1 VDAAAANP
9 FRLPRLY
16 PGIGDDR
23 RTLLRPASCVPDAR
37 SRTSP
42 PHQPKT
48 ATRRQ
53 AVLLSELPTAGRR
66 RDVRRSEVSALF
78 SSPSPGR
85 RCPCPSGS
93 ARFPS
98 RPRGRSRYR
107 SLGAVRSRRIDGVSA
122 GAPRALVDDRSIHAQ
137 LDLGRVDGAI
147 TAETDDFDNGLGRCG
162 TGSAW
167 GCADASGRKH
177 VRAVE
182 VRNCTPLRR
191 LRDTRA
197 IHGQQSPEARPR

>member
-1 VDAAAANP
+1 MNDEGLADAAALTP
-9 FRLPRLY
+9 FVYLDFTQEAAT
-16 PGIGDDR
+16 IGGRCFDR
-23 RTLLRPASCVPDAR
+23 RRAFQTRGPELLRPR
-37 SRTSP
+37 
-42 PHQPKT
+42 QPMT

-107 SLGAVRSRRIDGVSA
+107 SLGPRPLKLSVTLGVSTVPSPWPWALWDWMPPGGVPKPVAVNTYVHLRSATVHRFAASETPGLFTGSRVRSAAATRTARRPFVVS
-122 GAPRALVDDRSIHAQ
+122 PSC
-137 LDLGRVDGAI
+137 
-147 TAETDDFDNGLGRCG
+147 EY
-162 TGSAW
+162 
-167 GCADASGRKH
+167 
-177 VRAVE
+177 
-182 VRNCTPLRR
+182 
-191 LRDTRA
+191 
-197 IHGQQSPEARPR
+197 